1 MTAGEP
7 EEPAAPATG
16 LRAVL
21 RRGAALSAA
30 GVGAVQLIALAQTLV
45 LARLLTPAEVGVFT
59 AGTVLTAIVVVF
71 SHSSLSH
78 ALIQR
83 RTELSDAAETVFWV
97 TLGSGAALAGLL
109 VLTAPVLSAIFRDDR
124 VGTVAAVSAGTVVLT
139 SLLAVPDALLQRS
152 FRFERRVIVDPANAI
167 AFATVS
173 ITLAAC
179 GFGVWALVAGY
190 YAAVLAA
197 VVASWWL
204 CGWRPLRG
212 RFRLRLWRELAGFA
226 APLLIESLV
235 ERAVEV
241 TEVVLVGH
249 RLDSAA
255 LGNYRN
261 GRRLAFL
268 PVQAIVQIC
277 SYVLFPAFSSIAGE
291 PERFARGFR
300 GALRWMWLA
309 VVPASALSAVLG
321 APLVVLLLGEPWRGA
336 GILVQAMAGVGIGY
350 ALMSVSAEALKGAG
364 RPHLIN
370 GMTGAGAVTAIPLLV
385 LLLPHGL
392 AGVGLAL
399 SASALLTGITGLLLS
414 RSVVG
419 VTPGELGRILLPPV
433 VAGVVAAAVTAV
445 LEYAVLRAGDRG
457 VAAGLALVTVEVI
470 VFATA
475 FAAVLQVISPATLR
489 PVWAAARRS

>member
-7 EEPAAPATG
+7 EEPAPATG

-30 GVGAVQLIALAQTLV
+30 GVGAVQIIALAQTLV

-59 AGTVLTAIVVVF
+59 AGTVLTTVVVVF
-71 SHSSLSH
+71 SHGSLSH

-83 RTELSDAAETVFWV
+83 RTEIADAAETVFRV
-97 TLGSGAALAGLL
+97 TLGSGVALAGLL

-124 VGTVAAVSAGTVVLT
+124 VGAVAAVAAGTVVLT
-139 SLLAVPDALLQRS
+139 SLLAVPDALLQRA
-152 FRFERRVIVDPANAI
+152 FRFERRVIVDPVNAI
-167 AFATVS
+167 TFAAVS

-190 YAAVLAA
+190 YASVLAA

-212 RFRLRLWRELAGFA
+212 RFSFRLWRELAGFA
-226 APLLIESLV
+226 APLAIESLV
-235 ERAVEV
+235 ERAVEAA
-241 TEVVLVGH
+241 EVVLVGH

-277 SYVLFPAFSSIAGE
+277 SYVLYPAFASIAGQ
-291 PERFARGFR
+291 PERFARGFLT
-300 GALRWMWLA
+300 ALRWMWLA
-309 VVPASALSAVLG
+309 VVPASALLAVLG
-321 APLVVLLLGEPWRGA
+321 EPLVVLLLGSPWRGA
-336 GILVQAMAGVGIGY
+336 GILVQAMAGVGVGY
-350 ALMSVSAEALKGAG
+350 ALMSVGAEALKGAG

-370 GMTGAGAVTAIPLLV
+370 VMTGAGAITAVPLLL

-392 AGVGLAL
+392 LGVGLAL
-399 SASALLTGITGLLLS
+399 SGSALLTGITGLLLA
-414 RSVVG
+414 RNVVG
-419 VTPGELGRILLPPV
+419 VTSSELGRLLGPPV
-433 VAGVVAAAVTAV
+433 AAGVVAAAALAL
-445 LEYAVLRAGDRG
+445 LEHAVLRAGERG
-457 VAAGLALVTVEVI
+457 TAAGLALLTVEVI
-470 VFATA
+470 AFAGV
-475 FAAVLQVISPATLR
+475 FAAVLQAISPGTLR
-489 PVWAAARRS
+489 SLRSAVRRS